1 MLKGEERRKRKGRRM
16 SVRHLYIPF
25 YYKHISQAVEA
36 QLSGVAKGGGG
47 GLQGLV
53 ALDYPCFL

>member
-47 GLQGLV
+47 GGDFRAWLH
-53 ALDYPCFL
+53 